1 MTATVNGS
9 APDPIDMSGHA
20 PTDLRRR
27 LRQASVLL
35 GAAELPTRQREAIL
49 RRVRH
54 HLSGTLRKL
63 DDLIATLAATP
74 VSLDDQLTER
84 HESARIQPVP

>member
-1 MTATVNGS
+1 MSATVNGP

-20 PTDLRRR
+20 PPELRRR

-35 GAAELPTRQREAIL
+35 GAAELPTSQREAIL

-63 DDLIATLAATP
+63 DDLIAMLAAAP

-84 HESARIQPVP
+84 HEGAKITPSP